1 MKKIDEATGLTIE
14 IPAGDVRGNFPYYGF
29 WADQAPQLVR
39 TIQERGQINASASD
53 INHAVIQLIDLVNGP
68 YRVLLADRLWKIG
81 ETITLNGNIPLSG
94 YHGGSIRR
102 VAEAPDGGKSQFAAF
117 TFEKTVK
124 MILESSTHQLRSQ
137 SSLANINSTVQN
149 GNAEIQRLNV
159 ELIALETRKPSKH
172 QMSQV
177 KVNLKGLV
185 LQIQKVQHELKEG
198 IKTAET
204 MGKRIAEYGSLEG
217 EMKKMAIEKETVGR
231 QLQQTLNRL
240 QSLENLQPAGSITQH
255 SAEMN
260 TISNKASQ
268 LGNRNMALHQRL
280 SNLGLQLER
289 YRSSSNEK
297 AEVRQVQAAV
307 RMNQQRLTALS
318 EQYEG
323 LVQEE
328 SRLLEESNEISQAI
342 QETSSYLRDKT
353 QIVESAR
360 KQLENARTT
369 ASSIPAFRAEDVVKV
384 FGGHLTDV
392 QRDVERYLFK
402 NLQLAQASISG
413 RPTPLQAE
421 YILDPSTVKDYEDFL
436 SALDMIS
443 DAIGND
449 EYDLLEKLAKLGA
462 SQQYVPGGARVMAL
476 LDMNRT
482 DRNEAYRNMIEEILT
497 EGVSAARPSAGEAGV
512 FSLGNGSIKFDFSR
526 PLNELESL
534 VNHLSNSGLE
544 FQYQGRNN

>member
-1 MKKIDEATGLTIE
+1 
-14 IPAGDVRGNFPYYGF
+14 
-29 WADQAPQLVR
+29 
-39 TIQERGQINASASD
+39 
-53 INHAVIQLIDLVNGP
+53 
-68 YRVLLADRLWKIG
+68 
-81 ETITLNGNIPLSG
+81 
-94 YHGGSIRR
+94 
-102 VAEAPDGGKSQFAAF
+102 
-117 TFEKTVK
+117 
-124 MILESSTHQLRSQ
+124 
-137 SSLANINSTVQN
+137 
-149 GNAEIQRLNV
+149 
-159 ELIALETRKPSKH
+159 
-172 QMSQV
+172 
-177 KVNLKGLV
+177 
-185 LQIQKVQHELKEG
+185 
-198 IKTAET
+198 
-204 MGKRIAEYGSLEG
+204 
-217 EMKKMAIEKETVGR
+217 
-231 QLQQTLNRL
+231 
-240 QSLENLQPAGSITQH
+240 
-255 SAEMN
+255 
-260 TISNKASQ
+260 
-268 LGNRNMALHQRL
+268 MALHQRL

-497 EGVSAARPSAGEAGV
+497 EGVQQGHPQEKQEYSA
-512 FSLGNGSIKFDFSR
+512 
-526 PLNELESL
+526 
-534 VNHLSNSGLE
+534 
-544 FQYQGRNN
+544 